1 MKITVTGELTE
12 RGETQTFA
20 SGFTKREFVV
30 EEMAEKYP
38 QLFKLEFVKDKC
50 AILDKY
56 SVGDEVEVSFNIRG
70 NEHNGKV
77 FNSLQAWQIRYTR
90 EEHRSANQNGARP
103 PQDAHNKAKADGYA
117 PESKQDDDADQ
128 EIPF

>member
-1 MKITVTGELTE
+1 MSYELT
-12 RGETQTFA
+12 GKIKSIAAVQTFA
-20 SGFTKREFVV
+20 SGFTKREFIV

-38 QLFKLEFVKDKC
+38 QLYKLEFVKDKC

-56 SVGDEVEVSFNIRG
+56 RVDDEVTVSFNIRG

-77 FNSLQAWQIRYTR
+77 FNSLQAWQIRYAR
-90 EEHRSANQNGARP
+90 EEHRSPNQNGARP

-117 PESKQDDDADQ
+117 PESKHDDDADQ

>member
-1 MKITVTGELTE
+1 MSESYELT
-12 RGETQTFA
+12 GAISAINQTQSFP
-20 SGFTKREFVV
+20 SGFQKRVFIVKTNEP
-30 EEMAEKYP
+30 KYP
-38 QLFKLEFVKDKC
+38 QLVSFEMVKDKC

-56 SVGDEVEVSFNIRG
+56 SVDDEVTVSFNIRG

-77 FNSLQAWQIRYTR
+77 FNSLQAWQIRYAR
-90 EEHRSANQNGARP
+90 EEHRSPNQNGARP

-117 PESKQDDDADQ
+117 PQDDDADQ